1 MKVLVV
7 FEFENIA
14 NPDSEEATTKIEEI
28 TEALETMRIAFD
40 ASECWVDEVVG
51 SETDTADFA
60 LVAEYT
66 EKQHSMEL
74 EDFDQFNR
82 DNTDPITKITG
93 QTDKL

>member
-60 LVAEYT
+60 LVSEYA
-66 EKQHSMEL
+66 EKQHTMEL

-93 QTDKL
+93 QTYKL